1 MTDVLIRNATIVD
14 GSGSREGSLAID
26 GGRVA
31 ARFAPREPLPGAKR
45 EIDAAGRLLLPG
57 LVDPHVH
64 FYGEG
69 VGAYSRLAVRGGVTT
84 FIGMIRRDPATP
96 LAEVVDAHCR
106 DGAAESVA
114 DFSFHVVLYDRPDTL
129 PQIAALAARGFRSY
143 KMFLAYKRRGM
154 MVSDEFLFA
163 AMREIRRVGGIALLH
178 AEHGE
183 FVDVLEQAAIA
194 EGRTG
199 AEHYEPTRPAEAE
212 ATSIDVVAL
221 AAQATGCPVYVVH
234 LSSSLGLAAVERARR
249 RGIRMWAESCPQYLL
264 ADDALLRRVGAGAKI
279 APPLRAPADCRAL
292 GTALLTGT
300 INTIG
305 SDHASYR
312 LDAKHDAGDD
322 IFAVP
327 FGMPGAPVL
336 WPAMFTWALDSGVPL
351 PVLVRAM
358 AEMPARLFGLGERK
372 GSLAPGA
379 DADLILVDPTARQQ
393 LDCASV
399 WPGICPSPLAD
410 RPLAGWPSL
419 TMSRGDIVFE
429 DGEVVGRPG
438 RGHLVA
444 QQEEPR

>member
-1 MTDVLIRNATIVD
+1 MIDVLVKNATIVD
-14 GSGSREGSLAID
+14 GSGVREGSLAVA
-26 GGRVA
+26 GGRIA
-31 ARFAPREPLPGAKR
+31 ARFAAGEPLPAATR
-45 EIDAAGRLLLPG
+45 VIDAAGRLLLPG

-106 DGAAESVA
+106 DGVAESLA
-114 DFSFHVVLYDRPDTL
+114 DFSFHVVLYDRQDTL
-129 PQIAALAARGFRSY
+129 SQIEALAARGFRSF

-163 AMREIRRVGGIALLH
+163 ALRAIRGVGGIALLH

-194 EGRTG
+194 EGRTC

-212 ATSIDVVAL
+212 ATSIEVVGL
-221 AAQATGCPVYVVH
+221 AAQATGCPVYIVH
-234 LSSSLGLAAVERARR
+234 LSSGLGLAAVERARR
-249 RGIRMWAESCPQYLL
+249 RGIAMWAETCPQYLL
-264 ADDALLRRVGAGAKI
+264 ADDTLLRRVGAGAKI
-279 APPLRAPADCRAL
+279 APPLRTPADCRAL
-292 GTALLTGT
+292 GTGLLTGA
-300 INTIG
+300 INTVG

-312 LDAKHDAGDD
+312 LDAKAAAGDD

-336 WPAMFTWALDSGVPL
+336 WPAMFTWALDKAVPL

-358 AEMPARLFGLGERK
+358 AEMPARLFGLAERK

-379 DADLILVDPTARQQ
+379 DADLILVDPAVRQQ
-393 LDCASV
+393 LDCARV
-399 WPGICPSPLAD
+399 WPDICPSPLAE

-419 TMSRGDIVFE
+419 TMSRGEIVFE
-429 DGEVVGRPG
+429 DGEVVGRAG
-438 RGHLVA
+438 RGRLVV
-444 QQEEPR
+444 QQERRG